1 MIVKGIIDEDLI
13 NYKKPSMVVMTP
25 ICTFKCDKE
34 CGGRVCQNSALATSP
49 NIEVHPKGLIRRYID
64 NPITQAIIFAGLEP
78 LDTFVD
84 VFECGYLLRQ
94 NGYMDDIVI
103 FTGYTEEEVA
113 NMYVGIPPGAQDSY
127 IDLIKQH
134 LAPVVVKYGRFVPDC
149 QPHYDEVL
157 GVNLSSDNQYA
168 KRYDSEIKDN

>member
-1 MIVKGIIDEDLI
+1 MRVKGIIDEDLV
-13 NYKKPSMVVMTP
+13 NYKKPSMVIMTP

-34 CGGRVCQNSALATSP
+34 CGRQVCQNGALATSP
-49 NIEVHPKGLIRRYID
+49 NIEVCPKGLIQRYIG

-78 LDTFVD
+78 LDNFVD
-84 VFECGYLLRQ
+84 VFECGYMLRQ
-94 NGYMDDIVI
+94 NGCTDDIVI
-103 FTGYTEEEVA
+103 FTGYTEDEVA
-113 NMYVGIPPGAQDSY
+113 NMYVGLQPGAQESY
-127 IDLIKQH
+127 LNLIKQH
-134 LAPVVVKYGRFVPDC
+134 LAPAVVKYGRFIPDG